1 MRAWLAVM
9 ALALATPSMSQD
21 DGQASVVAIRSS
33 SGEYL
38 GAGVVVTQDGYI
50 VTTTIFTDEDAFV
63 LFADRRERAARRIG
77 GDRYTNLTVLKVD
90 ATALP
95 AARIGDI
102 GVAVGEHVVCI
113 GVRASRPGFDVARGT
128 VRELEVGL
136 RRAPF
141 VPYIETSVGH
151 CDGPLFNTRGE
162 VVGLNEVVR
171 ADAPERAFAIPI
183 DVAVKVQR
191 HLSAYGK
198 VIHGR
203 LGLVM
208 SEVTAEIA
216 AEKRLGT
223 AAGALVQ
230 RVETGGPAE
239 RAGIKAGDIV
249 LDVGGKP
256 VARSR
261 NAVWLI
267 AALAP
272 GVPTT
277 LHVWR
282 DGTFQTL
289 TARAGAVVE
298 PRKSQ

>member
-1 MRAWLAVM
+1 M

-21 DGQASVVAIRSS
+21 DGQASVVAIRST

-38 GAGVVVTQDGYI
+38 GAGVVLTQDGYI

-63 LFADRRERAARRIG
+63 LFADRSERAARRIG

-95 AARIGDI
+95 AARIADMAS
-102 GVAVGEHVVCI
+102 VAVGEPVVCI
-113 GVRASRPGFDVARGT
+113 GVRASRPGFDIAPGT
-128 VRELEVGL
+128 VRQLEVGL

-141 VPYIETSVGH
+141 VPYIETSVGQ
-151 CDGPLFNTRGE
+151 CDGPLFNARGE

-191 HLSAYGK
+191 QLGAYGK
-198 VIHGR
+198 VVHGR

-208 SEVTAEIA
+208 AEVTAEIA
-216 AEKRLGT
+216 TEKRLGT
-223 AAGALVQ
+223 AAGALVHS
-230 RVETGGPAE
+230 VEAGGPAE
-239 RAGIKAGDIV
+239 RAGIKAGDIL
-249 LDVGGKP
+249 LDVDGKP

-272 GVPTT
+272 GVPTE
-277 LHVWR
+277 LRVWR
-282 DGTFQTL
+282 NGAFQTM